1 MNRTESFT
9 GETLRVVRGTRSG
22 VAIAVA
28 IHSTARGPAIGGCR
42 IKAYPSWR
50 DGADDA
56 LRLSAAMT
64 MKCALAGL
72 PYGGGKTVAALPAEG
87 WDPARRPGLIADLAE
102 AIAALGGRYRTGP
115 DIGTTSEDMAE
126 IHRLAHGWAFCRPE
140 EQGGSGTSSAA
151 TARGVL
157 AALQAGVAPGSVA
170 GLRVGVIGFGSVG
183 RLICQSLLERGA
195 QVVVTDVDGGLRPLA
210 ERLGA
215 TWTTADLVREPL
227 DVLVPAATGG
237 LLTAGSAAACGAS
250 LIVGPANNQIAAE
263 DVATV
268 LRDRG
273 ITWIPDVVAS
283 AGGIIHAVGREELG
297 MDEAAA
303 NARIDAI
310 ADTTSA
316 VLAHAR
322 ERGLTT
328 VQAARELAAAG

>member
-1 MNRTESFT
+1 MNRTESFA
-9 GETLRVVRGTRSG
+9 GEALQVVRGARSG

-28 IHSTARGPAIGGCR
+28 VHSTERGPAIGGCR
-42 IKAYPSWR
+42 IKPYPSWR

-64 MKCALAGL
+64 VKCALAGL
-72 PYGGGKTVAALPAEG
+72 PYGGGKTVAALPPEG
-87 WDPARRPGLIADLAE
+87 IGKARRPELIADIAD
-102 AIAALGGRYRTGP
+102 AISALGGRYRTGP
-115 DIGTTSEDMAE
+115 DIGSSSEDMAV
-126 IHRLAHGWAFCRPE
+126 IHRLAHGWAFCRPPD
-140 EQGGSGTSSAA
+140 QGGSGTSSAA

-183 RLICQSLLERGA
+183 RLICEALIERGA
-195 QVVVTDVDGGLRPLA
+195 EVVVTDVDSGLRPVA

-215 TWTTADLVREPL
+215 TWTTADLLREPL

-237 LLTAGSAAACGAS
+237 LLTVESAAACGAG
-250 LIVGPANNQIAAE
+250 LIVGPANNQLADEKAE
-263 DVATV
+263 TV

-297 MDEAAA
+297 MDETAA
-303 NARIDAI
+303 NAKIDAI
-310 ADTTSA
+310 ADTVSA
-316 VLAHAR
+316 VLALAR
-322 ERGLTT
+322 ERGLPMSR
-328 VQAARELAAAG
+328 AAREYAAR

>member
-1 MNRTESFT
+1 MSRTESFA
-9 GETLRVVRGTRSG
+9 GEALQVVRGTRSG

-42 IKAYPSWR
+42 IKPYPSWR
-50 DGADDA
+50 DGVDDA

-64 MKCALAGL
+64 TKCALAGL

-87 WDPARRPGLIADLAE
+87 LDPARRPDLIADIAE

-115 DIGTTSEDMAE
+115 DIGSTSQDMAD

-157 AALQAGVAPGSVA
+157 AALRAGVAPRSVA
-170 GLRVGVIGFGSVG
+170 GLRVGVLGFGSVG
-183 RLICQSLLERGA
+183 RLICESLLEQGA
-195 QVVVTDVDGGLRPLA
+195 DVVVTDVDSGLRPVA
-210 ERLGA
+210 EQLGA
-215 TWTTADLVREPL
+215 TWTEADLVREPL

-237 LLTAGSAAACGAS
+237 LLTVESAAGCGAS
-250 LIVGPANNQIAAE
+250 LIVGPANNQLVAE
-263 DVATV
+263 EVAMV

-283 AGGIIHAVGREELG
+283 AGGIIHAVGREALG

-303 NARIDAI
+303 NAKIDAI
-310 ADTTSA
+310 ADTTAA
-316 VLAHAR
+316 VLSLAR

-328 VQAARELAAAG
+328 VRAARELAPPA

>member
-1 MNRTESFT
+1 MQ
-9 GETLRVVRGTRSG
+9 VVRGTRSG
-22 VAIAVA
+22 VVISVA

-64 MKCALAGL
+64 TKCALAGL
-72 PYGGGKTVAALPAEG
+72 PCGGGKTVAALPPEG
-87 WDPARRPGLIADLAE
+87 LDPARRPGLIADIAE

-115 DIGTTSEDMAE
+115 DIGTTSEDMAV
-126 IHRLAHGWAFCRPE
+126 IHRLAHGWAFCRPVD
-140 EQGGSGTSSAA
+140 QGGSGTSSAA

-157 AALQAGVAPGSVA
+157 AALQAGVEPGSVE
-170 GLRVGVIGFGSVG
+170 GLRVGVLGFGSVG
-183 RLICQSLLERGA
+183 RLVCEALLDRGA
-195 QVVVTDVDGGLRPLA
+195 KVVVTDVDARLRPVA

-215 TWTTADLVREPL
+215 AWTTADLVREPL

-237 LLTAGSAAACGAS
+237 LLTAESAAACGAS
-250 LIVGPANNQIAAE
+250 LIVGPANNQIADE
-263 DVATV
+263 EVATV

-273 ITWIPDVVAS
+273 ITWIPDFVAS
-283 AGGIIHAVGREELG
+283 AGGIIHAVGRETLG

-303 NARIDAI
+303 NAKIDAI
-310 ADTTSA
+310 GDTTRA
-316 VLAHAR
+316 VLARAR

-328 VQAARELAAAG
+328 VRAARELA

>member
-1 MNRTESFT
+1 MNRTESFA
-9 GETLRVVRGTRSG
+9 GEALQVVRGSRSG

-64 MKCALAGL
+64 TKCALAGL
-72 PYGGGKTVAALPAEG
+72 PCGGGKTVAALPAEG
-87 WDPARRPGLIADLAE
+87 MDPARRPDLIADVAE

-115 DIGTTSEDMAE
+115 DIGSTSEDMAE

-140 EQGGSGTSSAA
+140 SQGGSGTSSAA

-157 AALQAGVAPGSVA
+157 AALEAGVAPGSA
-170 GLRVGVIGFGSVG
+170 DGLRIGVIGFGSVG
-183 RLICQSLLERGA
+183 RLICEALIERGA
-195 QVVVTDVDGGLRPLA
+195 KVVVTDVDNVLRPVA

-215 TWTTADLVREPL
+215 AWTTADLVREPL

-237 LLTAGSAAACGAS
+237 LLTVESAAACGAS

-263 DVATV
+263 EVATV

-273 ITWIPDVVAS
+273 VTWIPDVVAS

-297 MDEAAA
+297 MDEAAV
-303 NARIDAI
+303 NAKIDAI
-310 ADTTSA
+310 GDTANS
-316 VLAHAR
+316 VLALAR
-322 ERGLTT
+322 EREWTT
-328 VQAARELAAAG
+328 VRAARELAALA

>member
-1 MNRTESFT
+1 MNRTESFS
-9 GETLRVVRGTRSG
+9 GEALRVVRGPRSG

-50 DGADDA
+50 DGVDDA

-64 MKCALAGL
+64 TKCALAGL
-72 PYGGGKTVAALPAEG
+72 PHGGGKTVAALPPHG
-87 WDPARRPGLIADLAE
+87 WDPARRPELIADIAE

-115 DIGTTSEDMAE
+115 DIGSTSEDMAE

-140 EQGGSGTSSAA
+140 DQGGSGTSSAA

-157 AALQAGVAPGSVA
+157 AALQAGVAPGSVS
-170 GLRVGVIGFGSVG
+170 GLRVGLIGFGSVG
-183 RLICQSLLERGA
+183 RLICQALLERGA
-195 QVVVTDVDGGLRPLA
+195 KVVVTDVDSRLRPVA

-215 TWTTADLVREPL
+215 VWTTGDLVREPL
-227 DVLVPAATGG
+227 DVLVPAAAGG
-237 LLTAGSAAACGAS
+237 VLTVESAAACGAS
-250 LIVGPANNQIAAE
+250 LIVGPANNQLVAD
-263 DVATV
+263 DVAIV

-303 NARIDAI
+303 NAKIDAI
-310 ADTTSA
+310 GDTAKT
-316 VLAHAR
+316 VLSRAR
-322 ERGLTT
+322 ERDLTT
-328 VQAARELAAAG
+328 VQAARELAALA

>member
-1 MNRTESFT
+1 MNRTESFA
-9 GETLRVVRGTRSG
+9 GEALQIVRGARSG

-42 IKAYPSWR
+42 IKEYPSWR
-50 DGADDA
+50 DGAEDA

-72 PYGGGKTVAALPAEG
+72 PYGGGKTVAVLPAEG
-87 WDPARRPGLIADLAE
+87 VRRRDLIADIAE

-115 DIGTTSEDMAE
+115 DIGSTSEDMAD

-140 EQGGSGTSSAA
+140 AQGGSGTSSAA
-151 TARGVL
+151 TARGVV

-170 GLRVGVIGFGSVG
+170 GLRAGVIGFGSVG
-183 RLICQSLLERGA
+183 RLVCESLLERGA
-195 QVVVTDVDGGLRPLA
+195 DVVVTDVDSGLRPVA

-215 TWTTADLVREPL
+215 TWTTKDLVRERL

-237 LLTAGSAAACGAS
+237 LLTAESAAACGAS
-250 LIVGPANNQIAAE
+250 LIVGPANNQLAAE
-263 DVATV
+263 EVATV

-283 AGGIIHAVGREELG
+283 AGGIIHAVGCEELG

-303 NARIDAI
+303 NAKIDAI
-310 ADTTSA
+310 ADTAGA
-316 VLAHAR
+316 VLSRAR
-322 ERGLTT
+322 DRGLTT
-328 VQAARELAAAG
+328 VRAARELAAGLLG

>member
-9 GETLRVVRGTRSG
+9 GEALRVVRGARSG
-22 VAIAVA
+22 VAISVS

-42 IKAYPSWR
+42 IKPYRSWR

-87 WDPARRPGLIADLAE
+87 MASVRRRDLIHDIAE
-102 AIAALGGRYRTGP
+102 AIAALGGRYRAGP
-115 DIGTTSEDMAE
+115 DIGSTSEDMAE

-140 EQGGSGTSSAA
+140 AQGGSGTSSAA

-157 AALQAGVAPGSVA
+157 AALQAGVEPGSVA
-170 GLRVGVIGFGSVG
+170 GKRVGVIGFGSVG
-183 RLICQSLLERGA
+183 RLVCQSLLERGA
-195 QVVVTDVDGGLRPLA
+195 EVVVTDVDSGLRPVA

-215 TWTTADLVREPL
+215 AWTTADLVRERL

-237 LLTAGSAAACGAS
+237 LLTAKSAAVCGAS
-250 LIVGPANNQIAAE
+250 LIVGPANNQLVADEAAM
-263 DVATV
+263 V

-303 NARIDAI
+303 NAKIDAI
-310 ADTTSA
+310 ADTTKA
-316 VLAHAR
+316 VLARAR

-328 VQAARELAAAG
+328 VQAAREMAALG

>member
-9 GETLRVVRGTRSG
+9 GETLQVVRGARSG
-22 VAIAVA
+22 VPIAVA

-42 IKAYPSWR
+42 IKPYPSWR
-50 DGADDA
+50 DGVDDA
-56 LRLSAAMT
+56 LRLSEAMT

-87 WDPARRPGLIADLAE
+87 LDPVRRPEVIADIAE

-115 DIGTTSEDMAE
+115 DIGSTSEDMAE
-126 IHRLAHGWAFCRPE
+126 IHRRAHGWAFCRPE
-140 EQGGSGTSSAA
+140 AQGGSGTSSAA
-151 TARGVL
+151 TARGVV
-157 AALQAGVAPGSVA
+157 AALRAGVAPGSVA

-183 RLICQSLLERGA
+183 RLVCQSLLERGA
-195 QVVVTDVDGGLRPLA
+195 KVVVTDVDAGLRPAA

-215 TWTTADLVREPL
+215 IWTTEDLVREPL

-237 LLTAGSAAACGAS
+237 VLTAESAAACGAS
-250 LIVGPANNQIAAE
+250 LIVGPANNQLAAE
-263 DVATV
+263 EVATV

-297 MDEAAA
+297 MDGKAA
-303 NARIDAI
+303 NAKIDAI
-310 ADTTSA
+310 GETVDA
-316 VLAHAR
+316 VLSRAR

-328 VQAARELAAAG
+328 VRAARELVALA